1 MESMEAENISLD
13 KALNF
18 SSENFFEYIQ
28 TLLANED
35 PDYFGELANKDY
47 EDIINLLSD
56 PEAQISVQTMD
67 TKICHALME
76 TSKYAYRAGF
86 IEACRLIK
94 TLHSFSEKASDM
106 GSN

>member
-1 MESMEAENISLD
+1 MEPENISLD

-18 SSENFFEYIQ
+18 SPENFFEHIQ
-28 TLLANED
+28 TLLANEN

-47 EDIINLLSD
+47 EDIIQLLSD
-56 PEAQISVQTMD
+56 PDAKITVQTMD

-76 TSKYAYRAGF
+76 TSKYAYQAGF
-86 IEACRLIK
+86 TEACRLIK
-94 TLHSFSEKASDM
+94 TLHSLSEKASDM

>member
-1 MESMEAENISLD
+1 MESMESENISLD

-18 SSENFFEYIQ
+18 SAENFFEHIQ

-35 PDYFGELANKDY
+35 PDYFGEQANKDY
-47 EDIINLLSD
+47 EDIIKLLSN
-56 PEAQISVQTMD
+56 PKAQITVQTMD

-94 TLHSFSEKASDM
+94 TLHSLSEKASDM